1 MTLSAAADLDLTITA
16 NQLRLRL
23 ERSGDDADLQR
34 GPFAVALDQRML
46 TASGGDPA
54 TYGAALRELL
64 FSPDAA
70 AAFRELR
77 AAALAT
83 GALLRVRLHLPAD
96 LHHLRWETLLD
107 PASGRALALDSHLHL
122 SRYLSAD
129 DYAPVTLRPRG
140 DLRALIAVAAP
151 RDYADYDLAAIDAE
165 VETAPILAALSAHLG
180 PQSFNLGS
188 PSPAARET
196 GTGGEGAVTTITA
209 TWDTLSTA
217 LRDGYDIVYLVAH
230 GTLHQGNPWLF
241 LVDDQGN
248 ADRRRGGAL
257 ADLLRSLGERRPRLI
272 VLASCASAGDGYA
285 ATLAS
290 LGPQLAQAGVPAVLA
305 MQGNVQIATVQRFAP
320 VLFSEL
326 MLDSAIDRAVNM
338 ARLAVADQPDW
349 WMPVLYTRLKA
360 GRIWA
365 EVAEHPLS
373 ELVIDQS
380 GQQGGTSSGAFN
392 QFGTGQS
399 PTVLHGNIR
408 VDQSK
413 QSGGRTRGAFN
424 TFGATTPAD
433 DEDEA
438 V

>member
-1 MTLSAAADLDLTITA
+1 MTVNATAALELTITA
-16 NQLRLRL
+16 HELRMRL
-23 ERSGDDADLQR
+23 ERPNDDADLQR
-34 GPFAVALDQRML
+34 GPFAVALDQHKL
-46 TASGGDPA
+46 TTLGGNPA
-54 TYGAALRELL
+54 TYGAVLRDML

-107 PASGRALALDSHLHL
+107 PASGRALALDHHLHL

-129 DYAPVTLRPRG
+129 DYALVTLRPKG

-151 RDYADYDLAAIDAE
+151 RDYADYGLTAIDA
-165 VETAPILAALSAHLG
+165 TAEAQPTQAALAQLQ
-180 PQSFNLGS
+180 P
-188 PSPAARET
+188 
-196 GTGGEGAVTTITA
+196 TTITA
-209 TWDTLSTA
+209 TWDALSTV

-241 LVDDQGN
+241 LVDDQSN

-257 ADLLRSLGERRPRLI
+257 ADLLRSLGERRPRLV
-272 VLASCASAGDGYA
+272 VLASCASASDGYA
-285 ATLAS
+285 ATLAA
-290 LGPQLAQAGVPAVLA
+290 LGPQLAQVGIPAVLA
-305 MQGNVQIATVQRFAP
+305 MQGTIQIATVQRFAP
-320 VLFSEL
+320 VVFTEL
-326 MLDSAIDRAVNM
+326 LHGGAIDRAVNI
-338 ARLAVADQPDW
+338 ARLAVADQHDW

-365 EVAEHPLS
+365 DPEIPSES

-380 GQQGGTSSGAFN
+380 GQQGGSSDGAFN
-392 QFGTGQS
+392 QFGTGKPPS
-399 PTVLHGNIR
+399 VPPGKTRI
-408 VDQSK
+408 DQSK
-413 QSGGRTRGAFN
+413 QSGGHSSGAFN
-424 TFGATTPAD
+424 SFGNAPPSK

-438 V
+438 L

>member
-1 MTLSAAADLDLTITA
+1 MTVNASAALDLIIA
-16 NQLRLRL
+16 AHELCLRL
-23 ERSGDDADLQR
+23 ERRGDDADLQR
-34 GPFAVALDQRML
+34 GPFAVALDQRRL
-46 TASGGDPA
+46 TAFGSDPMA
-54 TYGAALRELL
+54 YGAALREML
-64 FSPDAA
+64 FNPEAT

-83 GALLRVRLHLPAD
+83 GALLRIRLHLPAD
-96 LHHLRWETLLD
+96 IHHLRWETLLD
-107 PASGRALALDSHLHL
+107 PATGRALALDSHLHL
-122 SRYLSAD
+122 SRYLSTD
-129 DYAPVTLRPRG
+129 DYASVTLRPKG
-140 DLRALIAVAAP
+140 DLRALMAVAAP
-151 RDYADYDLAAIDAE
+151 RDYADYGLAAIDAAAE
-165 VETAPILAALSAHLG
+165 ASPIQAALAQLQ
-180 PQSFNLGS
+180 P
-188 PSPAARET
+188 
-196 GTGGEGAVTTITA
+196 TTITA
-209 TWDTLSTA
+209 TWDALSTA
-217 LRDGYDIVYLVAH
+217 LRDGYDIVYLVSH

-257 ADLLRSLGERRPRLI
+257 ADLLRSLGERRPRLV
-272 VLASCASAGDGYA
+272 VLASCAGAGDGYA
-285 ATLAS
+285 ATLAA

-305 MQGNVQIATVQRFAP
+305 MQGNVQITTVQRFAP

-326 MLDSAIDRAVNM
+326 MHDGAIDRAVNM
-338 ARLAVADQPDW
+338 ARLAVAAQPDW

-373 ELVIDQS
+373 EIVIDQS

-399 PTVLHGNIR
+399 PTVPPGKIR

-413 QSGGRTRGAFN
+413 QSGGQSSGAFN
-424 TFGATTPAD
+424 SFGNASPSK

-438 V
+438 L